1 MYWLNAQPH
10 PDIGY
15 FSIVRSGDATGWG
28 DVIVPTYSQDMNNI
42 PALRG
47 RASLVT
53 VPARHGLVPH
63 DGSVIANL
71 IADL

>member
-1 MYWLNAQPH
+1 MP
-10 PDIGY
+10 P
-15 FSIVRSGDATGWG
+15 GWG
-28 DVIVPTYSQDMNNI
+28 DVIVPAYSQDMNNI

-53 VPARHGLVPH
+53 VPARHGLVPQ